1 MMETDPLLLVAEM
14 YSFIGIVLAA
24 VIFTRLAVKAR
35 SIGNFRFQLSIF
47 ILIWVAAEVPHTL
60 DSLGL
65 IDVTSYLTVGL
76 VLHLISMIVF
86 AVFVGLRSLRF
97 LHPPHGGAEP
107 FFPESSL
114 TGSPKIPSLPRNPKG
129 AVDQ

>member
-1 MMETDPLLLVAEM
+1 MMETDPLLLVAET

-24 VIFTRLAVKAR
+24 VIFTRLAFKAR

-65 IDVTSYLTVGL
+65 IDVSSYLTVGL
-76 VLHLISMIVF
+76 MLHLISMIVF

-97 LHPPHGGAEP
+97 LHPPHGAQP
-107 FFPESSL
+107 FFPESSF
-114 TGSPKIPSLPRNPKG
+114 TGSPKGPSLPRNPKG

>member
-1 MMETDPLLLVAEM
+1 MMETDPVILAAEI

-24 VIFTRLAVKAR
+24 VIFTRLAIKGQ

-47 ILIWVAAEVPHTL
+47 ILIWVAAEIPHIL

-65 IDVTSYLTVGL
+65 VDASSYLTAGL
-76 VLHLISMIVF
+76 MLHLISMIAF
-86 AVFVGLRSLRF
+86 AVFVGTRSLRF
-97 LHPPHGGAEP
+97 LHPPDGGES
-107 FFPESSL
+107 FFPQSSL
-114 TGSPKIPSLPRNPKG
+114 TGPAKGPSLHRNPKG

>member
-1 MMETDPLLLVAEM
+1 METDPVILAAEV

-47 ILIWVAAEVPHTL
+47 ILIWVAAEIPHIL

-65 IDVTSYLTVGL
+65 VDVSRYLTAGL
-76 VLHLISMIVF
+76 MLHLISMIAF
-86 AVFVGLRSLRF
+86 AVFVGSRSLRF
-97 LHPPHGGAEP
+97 LHPSHNAEP
-107 FFPESSL
+107 FFPESSP
-114 TGSPKIPSLPRNPKG
+114 TGPSNDPSMPRNPKG
-129 AVDQ
+129 GS